1 MQQRLLA
8 PFRSPLDSLRSLGT
22 AFGTPFIVFLLVPAL
37 AAAQTN
43 PAAQTARQWRQQ
55 HERAILDEFLTLLAV
70 PNVSSDKPNI
80 QRNAE
85 LIAKMIEAR
94 GLAAK
99 LVSVPGGNPVVV
111 SEIRTPGATRTIGL
125 YAHYDGQPLDPKE
138 WASPPFEPVLRN
150 RPLED
155 GGTPIRLPA
164 AGAPFNPEWR
174 IYARGAG
181 DDKAAIVAM
190 LTALEAIRS
199 AGIRMNSNVKL
210 AFEGEEEA
218 GSPNL
223 EKTIAAN
230 KDLFAADVWLLC
242 DGPVYQTRQQSLIFG
257 ARGSTTFELTLYGAR
272 TELHSGHYGNWA
284 PNPALE
290 LARLLASM
298 KNEKGHVVIPGF
310 YEQVEALGPIEQDA
324 IAGAP
329 PIDRQLRHDFWLG
342 ATDESPKPLY
352 ELLTQPSLNI
362 RGMASSRTGAQ
373 ASNVIPS
380 TAVATLDIRLVKGM
394 EIARTQQLVRDFIAR
409 KGFYVIDREPDAET
423 RRSRPKVAKVI
434 FGPGTE
440 ARRTSMALPI
450 AQDVIRTVESARG
463 PVVKLPTMGAT
474 VPLDAFERPLG
485 TTTIIVPI
493 ANHDD
498 NQHTFNEN
506 LRIQNL
512 WDGIELMAALL
523 TM

>member
-1 MQQRLLA
+1 MRGCVLA
-8 PFRSPLDSLRSLGT
+8 
-22 AFGTPFIVFLLVPAL
+22 FLLFPTL

-43 PAAQTARQWRQQ
+43 PAAHAARQWRQQ
-55 HERAILDEFLTLLAV
+55 HERAIVDELVTLLAV

-85 LIAKMIEAR
+85 LVAKMIEAR
-94 GLAAK
+94 GLTAR
-99 LVSVPGGNPVVV
+99 LVSVPGGNPIVV
-111 SEIRTPGATRTIGL
+111 SEIRTPGATRTIGF

-138 WASPPFEPVLRN
+138 WASPPFAPVLRD
-150 RPLED
+150 RPVED
-155 GGTPIRLPA
+155 GGKTTPLPA
-164 AGAPFNPEWR
+164 AGTKFDPESR
-174 IYARGAG
+174 LYARGSG
-181 DDKAAIVAM
+181 DDKAPIVAM
-190 LTALEAIRS
+190 LTALDAIRA
-199 AGIRMNSNVKL
+199 AGIAMKSNVRL
-210 AFEGEEEA
+210 AFEGEEEI
-218 GSPNL
+218 SSVNL

-230 KDLFAADVWLLC
+230 IGLFAADVWLIC

-257 ARGSTTFELTLYGAR
+257 ARGVMSFEVTLYGAR

-290 LARLLASM
+290 LARLLSSM
-298 KNEKGHVVIPGF
+298 KTDNGRVTIPGF
-310 YEQVEALGPIEQDA
+310 YDQVEPLTAVERKA
-324 IAGAP
+324 IAAAP
-329 PIDRQLRHDFWLG
+329 PIEAQLRRDFWLG
-342 ATDESPKPLY
+342 STDESPKTLY

-362 RGMASSRTGAQ
+362 RGMASSRVGAQ

-394 EIARTQQLVRDFIAR
+394 EIAKTQQAVRDYIQR
-409 KGFYVIDREPDAET
+409 KGFFVTDLEPDAET
-423 RRSRPKVAKVI
+423 RRTHPKVARVI
-434 FGPGTE
+434 FGPGNL
-440 ARRTSMALPI
+440 ARRTSMELPI
-450 AQDVIRTVESARG
+450 AQEVIRTVTGARG
-463 PVVKLPTMGAT
+463 PVVLLPTMGAT
-474 VPLDAFERPLG
+474 VPLESFERPLR
-485 TTTIIVPI
+485 TTTIIVPM

>member
-1 MQQRLLA
+1 MSNRPGTGA
-8 PFRSPLDSLRSLGT
+8 SYTIAMRHSLT
-22 AFGTPFIVFLLVPAL
+22 AFALFLLPAV

-43 PAAQTARQWRQQ
+43 PAAQSAQQWRLQ
-55 HERAILDEFLTLLAV
+55 HERAILDEFMTLLAV

-85 LIAKMIEAR
+85 LIAKMIAAR
-94 GLAAK
+94 GLTPK
-99 LVSVPGGNPVVV
+99 LASVPGGNPVVV
-111 SEIRTPGATRTIGL
+111 TEIRTPGATRTIGL

-155 GGTPIRLPA
+155 GGMPIRLPA
-164 AGAPFNPEWR
+164 AGARFDPEWR

-181 DDKAAIVAM
+181 DDKAPIVAM
-190 LTALEAIRS
+190 LTALDAIRS

-310 YEQVEALGPIEQDA
+310 YDQVEPLGPFELEA

-362 RGMASSRTGAQ
+362 RGMASSRIGAQ

-380 TAVATLDIRLVKGM
+380 TAMATLDIRLVKGM
-394 EIARTQQLVRDFIAR
+394 EIGRTQQLVRDFITR
-409 KGFYVIDREPDAET
+409 KGFYVTDREPDAET

-434 FGPGTE
+434 FGTGTE

-450 AQDVIRTVESARG
+450 AQEVIRTVESARG

-485 TTTIIVPI
+485 TTTIIVPM

-506 LRIQNL
+506 LRLQNL

>member
-1 MQQRLLA
+1 MFGAWILELGVWSFASALALL
-8 PFRSPLDSLRSLGT
+8 
-22 AFGTPFIVFLLVPAL
+22 LLPAM
-37 AAAQTN
+37 AAAQSN
-43 PAAQTARQWRQQ
+43 PAAQAAQQWRQQ
-55 HERAILDEFLTLLAV
+55 HERAILDEFTTLLAV

-85 LIAKMIEAR
+85 LVAKMVQAR

-99 LVSVPGGNPVVV
+99 LVAVPGGNPIVV

-150 RPLED
+150 RPVED
-155 GGTPIRLPA
+155 GGMPIRLPA
-164 AGAPFNPEWR
+164 AGIRIDPEWR
-174 IYARGAG
+174 LYARGAG

-190 LTALEAIRS
+190 LTALDAIKA
-199 AGIRMNSNVKL
+199 AGLRMQSNIRL

-218 GSPNL
+218 GSANL

-230 KDLFAADVWLLC
+230 KELFAADVWLIC

-257 ARGSTTFELTLYGAR
+257 ARGVMTLELTVYGAR

-310 YEQVEALGPIEQDA
+310 YDHVEPLGPLEQEA

-329 PIDRQLRHDFWLG
+329 PIDRQLRNEFWLG
-342 ATDESPKPLY
+342 STDEAPKPLY

-394 EIARTQQLVRDFIAR
+394 DIAGTQQLLRDFIAR
-409 KGFYVIDREPDAET
+409 KGFYVTDREPDADT
-423 RRSRPKVAKVI
+423 RRARAKIARVV
-434 FGPGTE
+434 FGAGTE
-440 ARRTSMALPI
+440 ARRTSMTLPI
-450 AQDVIRTVESARG
+450 AQEVIRTAESARG
-463 PVVKLPTMGAT
+463 PVVKLPTMGAA
-474 VPLDAFERPLG
+474 VPLEAFERPLG
-485 TTTIIVPI
+485 ATTVIVPI

-506 LRIQNL
+506 LRLQNL